1 LRTLL
6 LARHAH
12 AQTNADDRI
21 SSVPPGAGLTAQG
34 VEEAAALGKELQGRR
49 IDLGVASRLARTQ
62 ETLAVALDGRD
73 VPRLVLPALDEIRF
87 GAFEGGPLEPYRAWA
102 WSNPPDALCPGGG
115 ESRAQAAARYA
126 DALDALLARPEE
138 VVLAVT
144 HSLAVRYAL
153 DAADGSFPAARV
165 VPVGH
170 ATTHVLSARG
180 VRRASETLRGW
191 AAAPAFADVPRAG

>member
-12 AQTNADDRI
+12 ARTNADDLI

-34 VEEAAALGKELQGRR
+34 VEEAAALGKELQGGR

-102 WSNPPDALCPGGG
+102 WSHPPDAPCPGGG

-126 DALDALLARPEE
+126 EALEALLARPEE

-153 DAADGSFPAARV
+153 DASDGSFPAARV

-170 ATTHVLSARG
+170 ATAHALSTDA
-180 VRRASETLRGW
+180 VRRAGETLRGW
-191 AAAPAFADVPRAG
+191 AAAPAFADAPRAD